1 MNLSSKRIR
10 VLLVPI
16 QAAVSIAILYL
27 LFRNVDLAQA
37 QNILAVTNIPILLVS
52 IAFFILSSFAIGFAL
67 QGALKTMNTAPPFKY
82 TMLAN
87 FGGQLLSDVT
97 PAKSGYFAT
106 PVLLNQLKAV
116 PIEKGLMSVMAVGA
130 GNFFVK
136 ASFSALALIYF
147 LYKIP
152 STIIDA
158 SMTNA
163 LIVGIVILLAC
174 GVGLTILVWTNYFSG
189 LLLKLCKLPLI
200 GIVIRKLQEIRSMFS
215 NDKAALRSSI
225 KIIVVS
231 VLASIVC
238 SGISLFLLAQAI
250 GMTEPTLIDLMF
262 MGPLTAAFMYVPITF
277 AGLGLQE
284 AAYVFLLTG
293 ISSLPTTILPFAVTF
308 ALLVRLIAVTTDLIG
323 LPPVLKTSSGLLNKI
338 QHRFSR
344 KPHSSG
350 SESSKHGLE
359 EKTAR
364 GEKYG

>member
-10 VLLVPI
+10 ILLVPV
-16 QAAVSIAILYL
+16 QAAVSIIILYI
-27 LFRNVDLAQA
+27 LFQNVNLAQA
-37 QNILAVTNIPILLVS
+37 QNILAVTNIPILCSS
-52 IAFFILSSFAIGFAL
+52 IVFFILSSFAIGFAL
-67 QGALKTMNTAPPFKY
+67 QGALKTMHAAPPFKT

-106 PVLLNQLKAV
+106 PVMLNQLKAV
-116 PIEKGLMSVMAVGA
+116 PIEKGLLSVMAVGA

-136 ASFSALALIYF
+136 ASFSAIALIYF
-147 LYKIP
+147 LNKIP

-163 LIVGIVILLAC
+163 LLVGIAILLAC
-174 GVGLTILVWTNYFSG
+174 GIGLTILVWTNYLSG
-189 LLLKLCKLPLI
+189 LLQKLGKLPLI
-200 GIVIRKLQEIRSMFS
+200 GIVIRKLQEIRSMFT

-225 KIIVVS
+225 KTIVAS
-231 VLASIVC
+231 VLVSIIF

-250 GMTEPTLIDLMF
+250 GMTEPTLIDMLF

-293 ISSLPTTILPFAVTF
+293 ISSSPTTILPFALTF
-308 ALLVRLIAVTTDLIG
+308 ALLVRLIATTTDLIG
-323 LPPVLKTSSGLLNKI
+323 LPAVLKTSTGLLGKI
-338 QHRFSR
+338 HQKISK
-344 KPHSSG
+344 KPSS
-350 SESSKHGLE
+350 SATQANQNELT
-359 EKTAR
+359 EKPPR
-364 GEKYG
+364 GEKLG

>member
-1 MNLSSKRIR
+1 MHLSPKQKRAIII
-10 VLLVPI
+10 PI
-16 QAAVSIAILYL
+16 QVAVSILFLYL

-37 QNILAVTNIPILLVS
+37 QQILTTTNLPLLAVTVV
-52 IAFFILSSFAIGFAL
+52 FFLLSSFAIGIGL
-67 QGALKTMNTAPPFKY
+67 QSALKATDAAPPFRT

-136 ASFSALALIYF
+136 AIISSIALLYF
-147 LYKIP
+147 LYRIP
-152 STIIDA
+152 ATVMDSTI
-158 SMTNA
+158 TNA
-163 LIVGIVILLAC
+163 LIVGIVILLVC
-174 GVGLTILVWTNYFSG
+174 GVGLTVLVWTNYLSG
-189 LLLKLCKLPLI
+189 VMQKLCRLPLI
-200 GIVIRKLQEIRSMFS
+200 GQVIKKLQEIRTLFS
-215 NDKAALRSSI
+215 KDKAAMRKSLGT
-225 KIIVVS
+225 IVVS
-231 VLASIVC
+231 VLGSVVF

-250 GMTEPTLIDLMF
+250 GMTEPTLVDFLF

-293 ISSLPTTILPFAVTF
+293 ISVQPTLILPFAVTF

-323 LPPVLKTSSGLLNKI
+323 LPPLLKTSGNLLN
-338 QHRFSR
+338 
-344 KPHSSG
+344 
-350 SESSKHGLE
+350 GLNR
-359 EKTAR
+359 EKQPAP
-364 GEKYG
+364 ELASV

>member
-1 MNLSSKRIR
+1 LHLSPKQKRAIII
-10 VLLVPI
+10 PI
-16 QAAVSIAILYL
+16 QVAVSILFLYL

-37 QNILAVTNIPILLVS
+37 QQILTTTNLPLLAVTVV
-52 IAFFILSSFAIGFAL
+52 FFLLSSFAIGIGL
-67 QGALKTMNTAPPFKY
+67 QSALKATDAAPPFRT

-136 ASFSALALIYF
+136 AIISSIALLYF
-147 LYKIP
+147 LYRIP
-152 STIIDA
+152 ATVMDSTI
-158 SMTNA
+158 TNA
-163 LIVGIVILLAC
+163 LIVGIVILLVC
-174 GVGLTILVWTNYFSG
+174 GVGLTVLVWTNYLSG
-189 LLLKLCKLPLI
+189 VMQKLCRLPLI
-200 GIVIRKLQEIRSMFS
+200 GQVIKKLQEIRTLFS
-215 NDKAALRSSI
+215 KDKAAMRKSLGT
-225 KIIVVS
+225 IVVS
-231 VLASIVC
+231 VLGSVVF

-250 GMTEPTLIDLMF
+250 GMTEPTLVDFLF

-293 ISSLPTTILPFAVTF
+293 ISVQPTLILPFAVTF

-323 LPPVLKTSSGLLNKI
+323 LPPLLKTSGNLLN
-338 QHRFSR
+338 
-344 KPHSSG
+344 
-350 SESSKHGLE
+350 GLNR
-359 EKTAR
+359 EKQPAP
-364 GEKYG
+364 ELASV